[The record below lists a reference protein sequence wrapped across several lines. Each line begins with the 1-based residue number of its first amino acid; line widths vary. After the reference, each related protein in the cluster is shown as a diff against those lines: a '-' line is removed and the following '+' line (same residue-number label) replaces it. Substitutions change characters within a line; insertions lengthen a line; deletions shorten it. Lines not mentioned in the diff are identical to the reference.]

1 MNAATETLSSY
12 LAIKGPFIET
22 TFRAFSGWD
31 LAATPKDNFEQIQ
44 QTNAVGASSDA
55 WLKQFIKVLKIRY
68 DLLDLDRRLI
78 ELVQSGWHIED
89 WRPVQLWHISR
100 KDELLREFLA
110 SWAFDRREQGIVVL
124 TVDSVVDFLHAL
136 VKERLGSVDSWKEN
150 TYRRVAS
157 GLLKTTTEF
166 SLLRGHHNKEFEAYR
181 LPERSMMYLL
191 HALMERENNT
201 RKVVEADDWRL
212 FLMKTNE
219 VEEELLRLHQYG
231 KLRFERAGSFL
242 ELTLPCENTDEYV
255 RSVTL

>member
-22 TFRAFSGWD
+22 TFRAFSDWD
-31 LAATPKDNFEQIQ
+31 LAAEPKDNFEQIQ

-68 DLLDLDRRLI
+68 DLQELDRRLI
-78 ELVQSGWHIED
+78 ELVQLGWHIED
-89 WRPVQLWHISR
+89 WRPVQLWHIAR

-110 SWAFDRREQGIVVL
+110 NWAFERREQGIVVL
-124 TVDSVVDFLHAL
+124 TIDAVVEFLHSL
-136 VKERLGSVDSWKEN
+136 VKHRLGSVDSWKEN

-157 GLLKTTTEF
+157 GLLKSATEF
-166 SLLRGHHNKEFEAYR
+166 KLLRGHANKEFESYR
-181 LPERSMMYLL
+181 LPESSMMYVL

-201 RKVVEADDWRL
+201 RKVIEAEDWRL
-212 FLMKTNE
+212 FLMRPNE

-242 ELTLPCENTDEYV
+242 ELTLPHENTDEYV

>member
-1 MNAATETLSSY
+1 MNVATETLSSN
-12 LAIKGPFIET
+12 LAIRGPFIEE
-22 TFRAFSGWD
+22 TFRAFSDWD
-31 LAATPKDNFEQIQ
+31 LDATLKENFERIQ
-44 QTNAVGASSDA
+44 QTNSVGASSES

-78 ELVQSGWHIED
+78 ELVQLGWHIED

-100 KDELLREFLA
+100 KDSLLREFLA
-110 SWAFDRREQGIVVL
+110 NWAFDRREQGIVVL
-124 TVDSVVDFLHAL
+124 TIDAVVEYLHSF
-136 VKERLGSVDSWKEN
+136 VKERLGSIDSWKDN

-157 GLLKTTTEF
+157 GLLKTATEF
-166 SLLRGHHNKEFEAYR
+166 NLLRGHSTKEFESYR
-181 LPERSMMYLL
+181 LPEGSMMYLL

-201 RKVVEADDWRL
+201 RKVIEAEDWRL
-212 FLMKTNE
+212 FLMKPNE

-242 ELTLPCENTDEYV
+242 ELTLPCESTDEYL